1 MQKTADSKL
10 MMMTDV
16 IPSFSKAKKTAAY
29 LKLR

>member
-10 MMMTDV
+10 MMTDV
-16 IPSFSKAKKTAAY
+16 IPSFSKAKKSAAY